1 MFCSDGLCFQGLR
14 VVLLDSDGLASSCL
28 RTGGLVVAWGLREHL
43 SRNALFPPGG
53 DDGRPAKRQQQR
65 QHPPFSQ
72 FYYFLSFAFTLW
84 SWKEL
89 LWNNLTIFIFSHSLA
104 RSTHYNRNLLCLDI
118 SDSQS
123 RPFLVDY

>member
-65 QHPPFSQ
+65 QHPPFFTVLLFSFVR
-72 FYYFLSFAFTLW
+72 FYPVVVEGVAL
-84 SWKEL
+84 EQP
-89 LWNNLTIFIFSHSLA
+89 H
-104 RSTHYNRNLLCLDI
+104 DI
-118 SDSQS
+118 HFQ
-123 RPFLVDY
+123 PFVS